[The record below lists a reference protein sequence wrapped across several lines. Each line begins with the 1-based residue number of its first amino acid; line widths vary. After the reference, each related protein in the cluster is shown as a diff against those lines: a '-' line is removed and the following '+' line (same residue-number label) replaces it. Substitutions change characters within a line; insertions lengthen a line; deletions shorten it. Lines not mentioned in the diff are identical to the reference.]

1 MTSKQKPVK
10 SYMELAEEWEARAQ
24 VLFGAEL
31 FEMQR
36 RQSEIERRRRMLNIK
51 HDYKGYVYIP
61 EEDKDEDNVKIKHV
75 IWFGNRI
82 KFHDT
87 SHSPYSVMSRD
98 DFEEFIDSHIERR
111 MKKLMEVKSL
121 LLEQSVELSMTGG
134 SDEMAEKVE
143 KCVAILDE
151 LYEEERSR

>member
-1 MTSKQKPVK
+1 
-10 SYMELAEEWEARAQ
+10 
-24 VLFGAEL
+24 
-31 FEMQR
+31 
-36 RQSEIERRRRMLNIK
+36 
-51 HDYKGYVYIP
+51 
-61 EEDKDEDNVKIKHV
+61 
-75 IWFGNRI
+75 
-82 KFHDT
+82 
-87 SHSPYSVMSRD
+87 MSRD

>member
-1 MTSKQKPVK
+1 
-10 SYMELAEEWEARAQ
+10 
-24 VLFGAEL
+24 
-31 FEMQR
+31 
-36 RQSEIERRRRMLNIK
+36 MLNIK

-61 EEDKDEDNVKIKHV
+61 EEDNDEDNVKTQHV

-98 DFEEFIDSHIERR
+98 DFEAFIDSHIERR

>member
-10 SYMELAEEWEARAQ
+10 SYMELALEWEARAQ

-36 RQSEIERRRRMLNIK
+36 RQRMLNIK

-61 EEDKDEDNVKIKHV
+61 EEDSDEDNVKIKHV

-87 SHSPYSVMSRD
+87 SHSPYSVMSRS

-111 MKKLMEVKSL
+111 MKRLMEVKSL

>member
-10 SYMELAEEWEARAQ
+10 SYMELALEWEARAQ

-36 RQSEIERRRRMLNIK
+36 RQSEIERRQRMLNIK

-61 EEDKDEDNVKIKHV
+61 EEDRDEDNVKIKHV
-75 IWFGNRI
+75 IWLGNRI

>member
-1 MTSKQKPVK
+1 MTSKQRPIK
-10 SYMELAEEWEARAQ
+10 SYAELAKEWEPIFN
-24 VLFGAEL
+24 VLFGAEQS
-31 FEMQR
+31 EMER
-36 RQSEIERRRRMLNIK
+36 RQRMLNTQYN
-51 HDYKGYVYIP
+51 YKGYVYRP
-61 EEDKDEDNVKIKHV
+61 DEDNGKIKHV
-75 IWFGNRI
+75 IWFGGRI

-98 DFEEFIDSHIERR
+98 DFEAFIDSHIERR
-111 MKKLMEVKSL
+111 MKKLMEIKSL

-151 LYEEERSR
+151 LYEEERNR